1 MFDKALPLSDDEVK
15 RMRLETKIEVI
26 DFKIGDK
33 VQIVSGP
40 LDGFEGAVIDLDIPN
55 QKEKQELINLDAVT
69 ETPADTV
76 LLFTTQT
83 CPNCKIA
90 ETFLQKANVPY
101 QKVVAE
107 ENASLVQQYS
117 IMKAPTLIVQH
128 GDQITKFDNASD
140 IRRYSDSVTK

>member
-1 MFDKALPLSDDEVK
+1 MLKRVSDA
-15 RMRLETKIEVI
+15 
-26 DFKIGDK
+26 G
-33 VQIVSGP
+33 
-40 LDGFEGAVIDLDIPN
+40 
-55 QKEKQELINLDAVT
+55 EKQELINLDAVT